1 MNPRTKVI
9 IFRVILVLMGV
20 LFVGG
25 YFHQRHQDQQ
35 QSSSQKEP
43 QEEQKVESE
52 ETFTPFQEEE
62 KEESE
67 ENNGSVSPN
76 QGKKLSD
83 FYSNEDIEDSKRV
96 ATDFIKNYYP
106 IDGKDVGKS
115 VKNSI
120 PYVNENLKK
129 MMESEQGM
137 ARPTGDFFSRE
148 SKEINVEEPSE
159 ASPDAIT
166 LNVKVK
172 GDVKNEKGEVTDH
185 DTTIYL
191 LQIMKEKDSFKVVE
205 FSENPNE

>member
-9 IFRVILVLMGV
+9 TFRIILVVMGV
-20 LFVGG
+20 LFIGG

-43 QEEQKVESE
+43 QQEQKVNSE

-62 KEESE
+62 KEETE
-67 ENNGSVSPN
+67 GNNSSVSPN

-83 FYSNEDIEDSKRV
+83 FYSNEDIENAKKI

-120 PYVNENLKK
+120 PYVNENLKR
-129 MMESEQGM
+129 MMESEEGM
-137 ARPTGDFFSRE
+137 MRPTGDFFSRE
-148 SKEINVEEPSE
+148 LKGINVQEPQE
-159 ASPDAIT
+159 ATPDAVT
-166 LNVKVK
+166 LNVEVQ
-172 GDVKNEKGEVTDH
+172 GDVKNEKGEVTDR
-185 DTTIYL
+185 DKTTYL
-191 LQIMKEKDSFKVVE
+191 LQVMKEKDSFKVVE

>member
-1 MNPRTKVI
+1 MKPRTKVI
-9 IFRVILVLMGV
+9 AFRIILVLMGV

-25 YFHQRHQDQQ
+25 YFHQRSQDQQ

-43 QEEQKVESE
+43 QQEQKVDSE

-67 ENNGSVSPN
+67 KSNSSVSPN
-76 QGKKLSD
+76 QGKKLTD
-83 FYSNEDIEDSKRV
+83 FYSSDDIENSKKVGEEFVR
-96 ATDFIKNYYP
+96 NYYP
-106 IDGKDVGKS
+106 IDGKDLTKS

-120 PYVNENLKK
+120 PYANENLKR
-129 MMESEQGM
+129 MMESEEGM
-137 ARPTGDFFSRE
+137 MRPTGDFFSRE
-148 SKEINVEEPSE
+148 LKEIDVKEPSE
-159 ASPDAIT
+159 ATPDAIT

-185 DTTIYL
+185 DTTTYL

>member
-20 LFVGG
+20 LFIGG

-83 FYSNEDIEDSKRV
+83 FYSNEDIEDSKKI

-120 PYVNENLKK
+120 PYVNENLKR

-148 SKEINVEEPSE
+148 LKEINVAEPSE
-159 ASPDAIT
+159 ATPDAIT
-166 LNVKVK
+166 INVMVK
-172 GDVKNEKGEVTDH
+172 GDVKNEKGDVTDH
-185 DTTIYL
+185 DTTTYL